1 MKQTKYLKG
10 ECQHCHGHI
19 EFPAQSAGL
28 TTQCPHCGKQTEL
41 LLALP
46 KEEPTIPRATI
57 VYTVIAVVILGAGLA
72 GAMVA
77 LKMAQ
82 HKMGHKKEEAVVQT
96 LPVPLTNAVPP
107 PDDPIAQA
115 GFRVSPVTIEKTKGS
130 SLLYAVGT
138 LTNASENQRFG
149 VKILFNLFD
158 DNGQKVGTA
167 KDYQQVIEPKG
178 QWNFRAL
185 VVASKATSAK
195 VTSVTEEK

>member
-10 ECQHCHGHI
+10 ECQHCRGHI
-19 EFPAQSAGL
+19 EFPAESAGL
-28 TTQCPHCGKQTEL
+28 TIDCPHCGKQTEL

-57 VYTVIAVVILGAGLA
+57 VYTLIAIVILGAGLA

-82 HKMGHKKEEAVVQT
+82 RKIAHKKEEVVIQT
-96 LPVPLTNAVPP
+96 QPVPPTNAVSEPE
-107 PDDPIAQA
+107 DPIAQA

-130 SLLYAVGT
+130 SLVYAVGT
-138 LTNASENQRFG
+138 LTNASERQRFG
-149 VKILFNLFD
+149 VKILFDLFD
-158 DNGQKVGTA
+158 ENGQKVGTA

-178 QWNFRAL
+178 EWRFHAL
-185 VVASKATSAK
+185 VVASKAASAK